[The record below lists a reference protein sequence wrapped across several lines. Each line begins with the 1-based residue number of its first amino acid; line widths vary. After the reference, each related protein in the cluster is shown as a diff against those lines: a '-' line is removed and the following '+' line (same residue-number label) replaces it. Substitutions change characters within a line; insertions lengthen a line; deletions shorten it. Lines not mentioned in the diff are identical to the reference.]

1 MIITTT
7 DNIADRKIRKYLGIV
22 SGTDI
27 YLVGGAFGGG
37 LANQEELYSTALKKA
52 MDKMEKKARSLGAD
66 AIIGVSA
73 NFTSPG
79 GLNSMILVITG
90 TAVLTG
96 GAAEDE
102 FSDDGIPAL

>member
-7 DNIADRKIRKYLGIV
+7 DNIADRKIRKYFGIV

-27 YLVGGAFGGG
+27 YLVGGVLGGG
-37 LANQEELYSTALKKA
+37 LANQEELYSSAFRKA
-52 MDKMEKKARSLGAD
+52 MDKMTQKAKSFGAD
-66 AIIGVSA
+66 AIVGVSTS
-73 NFTSPG
+73 FTSPG
-79 GLNSMILVITG
+79 GLNSMILVVTG

-102 FSDDGIPAL
+102 FSDDEIPTL

>member
-1 MIITTT
+1 
-7 DNIADRKIRKYLGIV
+7 
-22 SGTDI
+22 
-27 YLVGGAFGGG
+27 
-37 LANQEELYSTALKKA
+37 
-52 MDKMEKKARSLGAD
+52 MEKKARSLGAD
-66 AIIGVSA
+66 AIIGVST

-96 GAAEDE
+96 GVAEDE